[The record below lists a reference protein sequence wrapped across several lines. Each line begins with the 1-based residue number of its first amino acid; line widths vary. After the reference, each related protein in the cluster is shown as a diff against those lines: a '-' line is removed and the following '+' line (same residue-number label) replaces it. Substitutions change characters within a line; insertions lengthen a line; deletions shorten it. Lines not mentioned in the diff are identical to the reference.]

1 MAFVTDLIEG
11 DMLFVVC
18 QLKRDVIVI
27 VIALAAKTS
36 MEMIAALRFVYYKWK
51 DLRPVGWGG
60 GKGWRGSNEPPKIL
74 KVGIFGELK
83 R

>member
-1 MAFVTDLIEG
+1 
-11 DMLFVVC
+11 ML
-18 QLKRDVIVI
+18 LLLL
-27 VIALAAKTS
+27 LAAKTS

-51 DLRPVGWGG
+51 DLRLVVWGG
-60 GKGWRGSNEPPKIL
+60 GGGSRSSNEPPKIF